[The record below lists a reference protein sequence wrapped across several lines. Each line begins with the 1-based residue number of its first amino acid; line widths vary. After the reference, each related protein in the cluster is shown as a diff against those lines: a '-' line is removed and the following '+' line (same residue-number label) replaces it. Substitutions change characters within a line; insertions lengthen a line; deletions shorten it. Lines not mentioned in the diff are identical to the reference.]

1 LTNGS
6 QEGGSAKFEPKNDL
20 DFTDDFT
27 EKTMKKK
34 SRNDPISRILT
45 EKVRFLDLKMLYKL
59 LNVCWNQCY
68 FSI

>member
-27 EKTMKKK
+27 EKTMKKNPEMIQ
-34 SRNDPISRILT
+34 SPGS
-45 EKVRFLDLKMLYKL
+45 
-59 LNVCWNQCY
+59 
-68 FSI
+68 